1 MPHRR
6 VDLAVISDL
15 HLGTR
20 HCRADELI
28 GYLERL
34 DTRRLVLNGDI
45 VDLWRM
51 RRHWP
56 SAHAEVVSRILR
68 LAHQGVDVH
77 LLIGNHDGALRRFAP
92 FLFGPIALRDHLI
105 LDLDGERVLFLHGDA
120 AELAHPPHPLLHWI
134 GGHAYDVMMTLGH
147 GVNRVRRCFGAS
159 PISVVRAFKDH
170 LPCAVR
176 HIARYEASC
185 AALAAGAGCSA
196 VVCGHIHL
204 PRLRTIAIGGNPIA
218 YRNSGDWVE
227 HCSALELA
235 GGAWRLVDAAGRAWA
250 DQPALPRAEMV
261 LEGMAEVA

>member
-1 MPHRR
+1 MPS
-6 VDLAVISDL
+6 DTTVISDL

-20 HCRADELI
+20 HCRADQLI

-45 VDLWRM
+45 VDLWHM

-56 SAHAEVVSRILR
+56 SAHAEVVAHLLR
-68 LAHQGVDVH
+68 LAHQGVETH

-92 FLFGPIALRDHLI
+92 FLFGPIALRDSLI
-105 LDLDGERVLFLHGDA
+105 LDLAGERVLFLHGDA
-120 AELAHPPHPLLHWI
+120 AELAHPPHAFLHWI
-134 GGHAYDVMMTLGH
+134 GGHAYDGLMYLGH
-147 GVNRVRRCFGAS
+147 GLNHVRRWVGAP
-159 PISVVRAFKDH
+159 PISIVRAFKEH

-185 AALAAGAGCSA
+185 AALAAEAGCTA

-204 PRLRTIAIGGNPIA
+204 PRLRTIEINGRSID

-235 GGAWRLVDAAGRAWA
+235 DGVWRLMGADGHALV
-250 DQPALPRAEMV
+250 DQPSQPQPL
-261 LEGMAEVA
+261 LEGIAEVA